1 MGVKPTILT
10 AMKQVKSY
18 KKQRIMPASRMSIRM
33 PADMLEK
40 IEVKIKESGL
50 TFSGVVKE
58 AVSEYLDKR
67 EK

>member
-1 MGVKPTILT
+1 MGLRPAILT
-10 AMKQVKSY
+10 AMKQIKSN
-18 KKQRIMPASRMSIRM
+18 KKQRTMPASRMSVRM
-33 PADMLEK
+33 PPDMLEK

>member
-1 MGVKPTILT
+1 MGVKPTILM
-10 AMKQVKSY
+10 AMKQIKSN
-18 KKQRIMPASRMSIRM
+18 KRQRSMPSLRMSVRM

-40 IEVKIKESGL
+40 IEGKIKESGL

>member
-1 MGVKPTILT
+1 MGVKPTILM
-10 AMKQVKSY
+10 AMKQIKSN
-18 KKQRIMPASRMSIRM
+18 KKQRTMPALRMSVRM

-40 IEVKIKESGL
+40 IEGKIKESGL